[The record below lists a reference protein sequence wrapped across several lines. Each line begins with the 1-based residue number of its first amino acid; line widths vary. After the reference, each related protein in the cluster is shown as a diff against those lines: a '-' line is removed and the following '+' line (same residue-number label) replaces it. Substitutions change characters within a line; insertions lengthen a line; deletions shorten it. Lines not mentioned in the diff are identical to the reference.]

1 MKTNAPILAAKIT
14 SPGMAT
20 LSITGIIGP
29 SMSWWG
35 EPTGMVDL
43 KLVQET
49 LKEIGD
55 FTTLEVV
62 INSLGGDAYQGLAI
76 GNYLASLGKP
86 TNAKVLGVCASAA
99 TYIALLCD
107 TLEMPANAQ
116 LMIHEARCYPSES
129 LTVAGCDQLKNQIT
143 TTNESCVVTCVEKT
157 GLTADEV
164 RQMMAAETWML
175 GDEAKSK
182 GFADT
187 VTAKVKLAKPAPS
200 QHVPPFKH
208 APANVVALLA
218 IQPEGESILSQPTEP
233 NKPADS
239 TPSQVAAS
247 APSPASANQPTAAAP
262 ASPKQAAP
270 TIVAPDAAALS
281 AAEQRGALAE
291 MNRQTEIRA
300 LCQQAGPEF
309 SKLADEFCAKPEFK
323 PADVQQRLFQ
333 EMCKKNAA
341 PTQGAGGAA
350 PAQQQTDEHAAYRTE
365 YAEQS
370 KASPSLYS
378 NITVEQYIASR
389 CREDGKP
396 VPTKA

>member
-1 MKTNAPILAAKIT
+1 MKTSTPILAAKIT

-35 EPTGMVDL
+35 EATGMVDL

-99 TYIALLCD
+99 IYPALLCD
-107 TLEMPANAQ
+107 TLEIPANAQ

-129 LTVAGCDQLKNQIT
+129 MTVAGCDQLKNQIT
-143 TTNESCVVTCVEKT
+143 ATNESCVSTITAKT
-157 GLTADEV
+157 GIAADEV
-164 RQMMAAETWML
+164 RQMMADETWML
-175 GDEAKSK
+175 GDEAKLK

-218 IQPEGESILSQPTEP
+218 IQPEGESILSQQTEP

-239 TPSQVAAS
+239 TPSQAATS
-247 APSPASANQPTAAAP
+247 TPSSGPATQPTAAAP
-262 ASPKQAAP
+262 ASPSQ
-270 TIVAPDAAALS
+270 VATPDAAALQ
-281 AAEQRGALAE
+281 AAEQAGRQKEAA
-291 MNRQTEIRA
+291 RQTEIRA

-309 SKLADEFCAKPEFK
+309 SKLADEFCAKPEFGT
-323 PADVQQRLFQ
+323 ADVQQRLFQ

-341 PTQGAGGAA
+341 PSQGAGGAA
-350 PAQQQTDEHAAYRTE
+350 PAQQQTEEHAAYRTE

-389 CREDGKP
+389 CREDGQP
-396 VPTKA
+396 VPTAKP